1 MVSPQNISKIKD
13 TKPVPKIEW
22 NDMSVTAYTDLG
34 LEVPETVCRWER
46 RFLSTV
52 DITKGPIERSVV
64 SMVRLKAPDY
74 LGQEKNKS
82 KLPER
87 KDFVYF
93 TERWEGKGWNGVPIN
108 PVAEHI
114 EGYG

>member
-22 NDMSVTAYTDLG
+22 NDKSVTAYTDLG

-64 SMVRLKAPDY
+64 SMVTLKAPDY

-82 KLPER
+82 SHQSVKSL
-87 KDFVYF
+87 FISQSA
-93 TERWEGKGWNGVPIN
+93 GKANGGMVFQLIQ
-108 PVAEHI
+108 
-114 EGYG
+114 